1 MERIDKKACRRLLE
15 PVTPPSSDCGLFLV
29 QSLKYIVRTAVK
41 IVSHRRLLILCLY
54 ARGDTPGGRPKLAF
68 TMFQASDSFIT
79 YDHDPDSKTRW
90 RTAMLDN
97 LDKDYGFSSKK
108 CAFYSRPDEQRV
120 LNFCKGG
127 SREGFYALSWKQ
139 ENIREK
145 ECRLRVR
152 DRQQKVV
159 REFRALRPLPRELD
173 TWLVREVLP
182 AYFYYDAKKGAKK
195 VRGVCSACG
204 QESEL
209 EGVRH
214 NAKGVCPRCGRE
226 LTMKSNKKHGF
237 LCDRETAS
245 VVQRLRDGELVV
257 RIIKVYRSH
266 RRGESAFL
274 DFYEETRVIVRQ
286 AKDGSIEAIPYHHSS
301 YDMVLTP
308 WKKGYPPVMFL
319 YGPNFNAET
328 CGCLYTRNLKREL
341 SGTPWQYC
349 QLEPFYQGIHDQ
361 MEVAPYLTAYRK
373 YPAIEFF
380 VKLKLFWLATQIV
393 YRGNYQ
399 DGQELLNLQ
408 GKNLREVLQIEPSD
422 LPWLQRSKHGIRDL
436 LLLRVLRREGFQ
448 PSEELFSWLDIHN
461 VSEAGCLE
469 LALKYTTP
477 HKLIRYL
484 DQQFAKRRP
493 DSYPGR
499 DSTLSDYKDYLG
511 FCEELGYDLKNE
523 FVLFPKHLKQA
534 HDQALSRMKQKDVE
548 QYDAQ
553 IAGIREGLKRQYQFK
568 SKGLVVVPP
577 RSAQEI
583 VIEGQKLRH
592 CVGGYAEN
600 MANDMCTILFIRR
613 EKRKSKP
620 FYTVEVRGDRVI
632 QVRGANNCAPTPE
645 VHDFLEAW
653 EKKKHLKGA
662 A

>member
-1 MERIDKKACRRLLE
+1 MERIDKKACRLFLE

-41 IVSHRRLLILCLY
+41 IVGHRRLLILCLY
-54 ARGDTPGGRPKLAF
+54 ARGDTPGGRPKLVF
-68 TMFQASDSFIT
+68 TMFQASDTFVT

-97 LDKDYGFSSKK
+97 LDKDYSFSSKK

-120 LNFCKGG
+120 LNFCKN
-127 SREGFYALSWKQ
+127 RLEEGFNALGWMQVS
-139 ENIREK
+139 IREK

-152 DRQQKVV
+152 QRQQKVV
-159 REFRALRPLPRELD
+159 REFQKLRLLPGDLGA
-173 TWLVREVLP
+173 WLGREVLP
-182 AYFYYDAKKGAKK
+182 AYFYYDAQKGAKK

-226 LTMKSNKKHGF
+226 FTMKSNKKHGF

-245 VVQRLRDGELVV
+245 VVQRLRDGELMV
-257 RIIKVYRSH
+257 RIVKVYRSH
-266 RRGESAFL
+266 RRGEPASM

-286 AKDGSIEAIPYHHSS
+286 SKDGSIEAIPYHNSN
-301 YDMVLTP
+301 YDVVLTP
-308 WKKGYPPVMFL
+308 WKKGYPPVSYL
-319 YGPNFNAET
+319 YGRNFNAET
-328 CGCLYTRNLKREL
+328 CGYLYTRNLKREL

-349 QLEPFYQGIHDQ
+349 QLEPFYQGVHDQ

-380 VKLKLFWLATQIV
+380 VKLKLFWLASQLA
-393 YRGNYQ
+393 YRGNSQ

-436 LLLRVLRREGFQ
+436 LLLRILCREGYQ
-448 PSEELFSWLDIHN
+448 PSEELFSWLDIHS
-461 VSEAGCLE
+461 VSETGCLE

-477 HKLIRYL
+477 HKLVRYL
-484 DQQFAKRRP
+484 DQQFAKHQP

-499 DSTLSDYKDYLG
+499 NSTLSDYKDYLG
-511 FCEELGYDLKNE
+511 FCEELGYDLRNE

-553 IAGIREGLKRQYQFK
+553 IAGIREGLIRQYQFK
-568 SKGLVVVPP
+568 SKGLVVIPP

-583 VIEGQKLRH
+583 VIEGQKLHH
-592 CVGGYAEN
+592 CVGGYATS
-600 MANDMCTILFIRR
+600 MANDRCTILFIRR

-620 FYTVEVRGDRVI
+620 FYTVEVRGDRII